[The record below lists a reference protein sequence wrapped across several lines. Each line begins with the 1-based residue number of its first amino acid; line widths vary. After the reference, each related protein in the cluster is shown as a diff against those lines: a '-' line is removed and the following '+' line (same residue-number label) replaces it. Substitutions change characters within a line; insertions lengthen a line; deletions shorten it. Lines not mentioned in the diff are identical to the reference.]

1 MKKLLRTVIS
11 VSGFVP
17 GHLGPLR
24 LSCMLASLAFAFIWL
39 PRYHS
44 LAFAMLYFLISTMLY
59 VGWVFLVLPRRG
71 LRLQLIRN
79 MGEEKA
85 YRCHEGLL
93 GFAYFHNAMALGY
106 VAQCTQHTGSWL
118 QGHTPLLLTIA
129 ALLLIAGTG
138 VKLWA
143 AMCVG
148 IPVYYF
154 KDMFLGR
161 PVATFTAEGP
171 YRYLR
176 HPMYGVGQLQVYGM
190 ALYYHSAYG
199 LLFALINQA
208 LVFAYCYLLEKPFV
222 KRVYL
227 SGVQEANRKQPRPV
241 VHSLTENV

>member
-1 MKKLLRTVIS
+1 MKKLLHTIVSI
-11 VSGFVP
+11 SGFVP
-17 GHLGPLR
+17 GHMGPLR
-24 LSCMLASLAFAFIWL
+24 LTCMLASLAFAFIWL
-39 PRYHS
+39 PQYHS
-44 LAFAMLYFLISTMLY
+44 LSLAMLYFVCSTLLY

-79 MGEEKA
+79 MGEEEA
-85 YRCHEGLL
+85 YRLHEGIL
-93 GFAYFHNAMALGY
+93 GFAYFHNAMALSY
-106 VAQCTQHTGSWL
+106 TARCTQHTGLWL
-118 QGHTPLLLTIA
+118 QGYTPI
-129 ALLLIAGTG
+129 LLIAAMLLMIIGTS

-148 IPVYYF
+148 VPVYYF

-161 PVATFTAEGP
+161 PVAAFAAGGP

-199 LLFALINQA
+199 LLFALLNQV

-227 SGVQEANRKQPRPV
+227 SGAQEASRKRPPAV
-241 VHSLTENV
+241 VPSLTENV